1 MTASTS
7 DSSPDTFPVVHA
19 DSDGSA
25 ASRVVQSV
33 KSAVRVPESEIKRW
47 RRTFDTN
54 AKALVNGERFLDR
67 EQFVNAIAPKG
78 DLTRIGRGQFATLF
92 RVADITKR
100 GLLSWDDFVVFQTL
114 LKRPDADYYIAF
126 QYFDVDGSG
135 TITFDEF
142 KSVFSAE
149 IGPDAI
155 PFNFDC
161 DWVKLHLGKKSGAH
175 VLGYNEFTQLM
186 KGLQG
191 ERLRQAFR
199 YFDENQ
205 DGVIRPDQFK
215 RIILELAGH
224 KLSDA
229 VIELLPTL
237 TALTPGGRISFS
249 EVVACHNVIRD
260 GHHRARTA

>member
-54 AKALVNGERFLDR
+54 AKALVNGERCVLSYFVLSLVPEPRVKCAWSSVRRFLDR

-126 QYFDVDGSG
+126 QYFDVYVPHIPIVRTWLMCIWHDAEMVPVLSLLTSLRAYSRPKLALMRSRLILTGACFAVVQELWMRGAECLGIATGS
-135 TITFDEF
+135 
-142 KSVFSAE
+142 
-149 IGPDAI
+149 
-155 PFNFDC
+155 
-161 DWVKLHLGKKSGAH
+161 
-175 VLGYNEFTQLM
+175 
-186 KGLQG
+186 
-191 ERLRQAFR
+191 
-199 YFDENQ
+199 
-205 DGVIRPDQFK
+205 
-215 RIILELAGH
+215 
-224 KLSDA
+224 
-229 VIELLPTL
+229 
-237 TALTPGGRISFS
+237 SF
-249 EVVACHNVIRD
+249 I
-260 GHHRARTA
+260 